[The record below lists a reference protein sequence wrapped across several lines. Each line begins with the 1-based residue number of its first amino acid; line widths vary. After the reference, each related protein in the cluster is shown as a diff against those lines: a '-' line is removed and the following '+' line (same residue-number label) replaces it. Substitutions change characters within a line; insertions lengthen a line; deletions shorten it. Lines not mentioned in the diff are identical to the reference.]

1 MNNQKE
7 SYKENKDIDPLGDI
21 IGKISSFA
29 PELGSE
35 RLVGKVIK
43 KGPTHYDHGYM
54 VPDCSLT
61 VEGRSGRRMYLD
73 SYICSHVYLFDSY
86 IEADN
91 FNKNGWK
98 LSKILIK

>member
-1 MNNQKE
+1 MKVQ
-7 SYKENKDIDPLGDI
+7 ENKNIDPLGDI
-21 IGKISSFA
+21 VGKISSFVS
-29 PELGSE
+29 ESGDE

-43 KGPTHYDHGYM
+43 KDLTHYDHGYM

-61 VEGRSGRRMYLD
+61 VEGRSGRRMNLD

-86 IEADN
+86 VEADK

-98 LSKILIK
+98 LSEMLIK